1 MQIACISA
9 GTIINSWRRQSLLFL
24 DPWRALGEKAPFSSS
39 PEYSSLEKK
48 RQKSFRCST
57 NTTAEQCS
65 PAHCEN
71 YEKFRTIQSITKKK
85 WSHFELKSWV
95 TGGTKI
101 WSGIPCNW
109 RIFEPNWIA
118 IESQI
123 DSPLRV
129 KLTRHWES
137 NWLAIESQ
145 IDSLLRSIWRK
156 YFQLFPNIPII
167 H

>member
-24 DPWRALGEKAPFSSS
+24 DPWRALGEKAFSSR

-48 RQKSFRCST
+48 RQKIFRCST
-57 NTTAEQCS
+57 NTTAEQWS

-71 YEKFRTIQSITKKK
+71 YEKLQLIPSVTERK

-95 TGGTKI
+95 TGRTKI
-101 WSGIPCNW
+101 WSGIPSNW
-109 RIFEPNWIA
+109 RIFESNWI
-118 IESQI
+118 
-123 DSPLRV
+123 
-129 KLTRHWES
+129 
-137 NWLAIESQ
+137 AIESQ

-156 YFQLFPNIPII
+156 YLQLFPNIPII
-167 H
+167 Y